1 MLCATMTLI
10 VLTCGCTALH
20 ACAGAAGMTLLY
32 TVHYNNK
39 NSKNTISYCAI
50 THKCV
55 HDNADGPRCLNPEL
69 LYQWQSRER
78 RRLLARKCY
87 LLSKGQV
94 HKYTPN
100 KDIASCGV
108 FHTARLKKSIH
119 SGVTSWLPSRL
130 HLS

>member
-1 MLCATMTLI
+1 MM
-10 VLTCGCTALH
+10 
-20 ACAGAAGMTLLY
+20 LLY

-39 NSKNTISYCAI
+39 KNSTISYYAI
-50 THKCV
+50 TYKCV
-55 HDNADGPRCLNPEL
+55 LDNADGPRCFNPEL
-69 LYQWQSRER
+69 LYQWKSQER

-108 FHTARLKKSIH
+108 FHTARLKKFIH
-119 SGVTSWLPSRL
+119 SGVTSWPPSCRVCTSPDERGCVASL
-130 HLS
+130 EPKTLGMVLFR